1 MTAIKRRFCSHKSEL
16 QKLSWCS
23 DLWVSLPQ
31 SPSVTAPFSSRLL
44 LAARDQ
50 PVRILRIPA
59 PRCRN
64 PAQQGLRCVPSGGA
78 RERRTPCLP
87 LMRKVSARL
96 VAMTEGEIT
105 CPSNYAGSLVLR
117 NGFSP
122 SVCAEAQ
129 PAPPSG
135 GAKRTAY
142 PLPSSQMDIENESA
156 AHRFTAICIP
166 VPLLNL
172 ILKICFFFRIFYL
185 IFML

>member
-1 MTAIKRRFCSHKSEL
+1 MF
-16 QKLSWCS
+16 LSYCCEVPIHALMPI
-23 DLWVSLPQ
+23 DLRHQSLPCW
-31 SPSVTAPFSSRLL
+31 SYPLPSSDEEGACQRQAEGEITCPSNYAGSLVLRQGVLSLSHRCAMPAPFSSRVL

-78 RERRTPCLP
+78 RERRRPCL
-87 LMRKVSARL
+87 
-96 VAMTEGEIT
+96 I
-105 CPSNYAGSLVLR
+105 LR
-117 NGFSP
+117 WSQRT
-122 SVCAEAQ
+122 AQ
-129 PAPPSG
+129 PLL
-135 GAKRTAY
+135 Y
-142 PLPSSQMDIENESA
+142 SQMDIENESA
-156 AHRFTAICIP
+156 AHRLMAICIP